1 MWHSSLRREF
11 YRRNAHKTLSTER
24 QTRDERTT
32 APARQVDS
40 RKRRP
45 IPFRQRLPL
54 PSPQYQSL
62 IGKWLLRGEPLEDH
76 QAARDTKTYAWWKV
90 IWLTGVDYFSTLGY
104 QPGIALLAAG
114 AVAPLA
120 TVILVLVT
128 LAGAL
133 PIYAQ
138 VAGRSYAGQGSIAML
153 ENLMAG
159 WKGKLLVLI
168 LLGFAATDF
177 VITMTLSAADAAK
190 HAVENPFLKPFL
202 ADHQTLV
209 TLLILTLLTAV
220 FLKGF
225 KEAIAV
231 AAMAAIPYLAL
242 NVVVLVRGV
251 WLVIEH
257 PIFLTHWRQ
266 WLSIKG
272 DSSTFIIAALLVF
285 PRLALGLS
293 GFETGVSVMPLIDGG
308 EEDRKQG
315 SRQPSIPSGRVR
327 NTRKLLFT
335 AAIIMSVMLLLSS
348 FVTALLIGPGYYR
361 EGGEASG
368 RAISFLAH
376 DFFGSLFGTAY
387 DLSTIVILGLAGASA
402 MAGLLSLIPRY
413 LPRYGMA
420 PQWAEQS
427 RPLVLVLFTVDVVIT
442 LIFNANVEAQSGAY
456 ATGVLVLILSAAF
469 AATLALWRERSWG
482 HAIYTGVF
490 CVVFAYTLADNSVQ
504 RPDGLIIGTVFTILL
519 ISVCAY
525 SRSMRSVEFRV
536 PHAYFSDVES
546 WRIGPELRGKKV
558 HLVPM
563 PTSSE
568 GARQQKRSLILK
580 HYGVRGP
587 FLFLHVNLLDNRS
600 VFSAPLEATITRE
613 GNDYVAEVHGAVAI
627 ANAIAYVSE
636 AIDPISIFVGLTRR
650 DLMSQSIRYLLFGEG
665 ETGLMVYKILLRYW
679 DWTPEE
685 DVRPLIFLMS
695 D

>member
-1 MWHSSLRREF
+1 LAQPSL
-11 YRRNAHKTLSTER
+11 
-24 QTRDERTT
+24 
-32 APARQVDS
+32 
-40 RKRRP
+40 
-45 IPFRQRLPL
+45 
-54 PSPQYQSL
+54 QYQSV
-62 IGKWLLRGEPLEDH
+62 IGRWLLRGEAVEDH
-76 QAARDTKTYAWWKV
+76 DTAGGVKTHAWWKV

-114 AVAPLA
+114 AIAPVA
-120 TVILVLVT
+120 TVILVVVT
-128 LAGAL
+128 ILGAL

-138 VAGRSYAGQGSIAML
+138 VARRSYAGQGSIAML

-159 WKGKLLVLI
+159 WKGKLLVLV

-202 ADHQTLV
+202 GEHQILV

-231 AAMAAIPYLAL
+231 AAAAAVPYLVL
-242 NVVVLVRGV
+242 NLIVLARGV
-251 WLVIEH
+251 WEVIEH
-257 PIFLTHWRQ
+257 PEYLRYWHQ
-266 WLSIKG
+266 ALSIKG
-272 DSSTFIIAALLVF
+272 DFSFLIIAALLVF

-293 GFETGVSVMPLIDGG
+293 GYETGVSVMPLIAGN
-308 EEDRKQG
+308 EEDRART
-315 SRQPSIPSGRVR
+315 SRESSIPNGRIR

-335 AAIIMSVMLLLSS
+335 AASIMSIMLLLSS
-348 FVTALLIGPGYYR
+348 FVTTLLIAPRYYR

-376 DFFGSLFGTAY
+376 DFFGRGFGTVY
-387 DLSTIVILGLAGASA
+387 DLSTIVILSLAGASA

-420 PQWAEQS
+420 PRWAELS

-442 LIFNANVEAQSGAY
+442 LIFRANVEAQSGAY
-456 ATGVLVLILSAAF
+456 ATGVLVLILSASF
-469 AATLALWRERSWG
+469 AATLALWRERSWKL
-482 HAIYTGVF
+482 ALYTGMF
-490 CVVFAYTLADNSVQ
+490 CLVFAYTLADNCLQ
-504 RPDGLIIGTVFTILL
+504 RPDGLIIGTVFTIIL
-519 ISVCAY
+519 ISVCAL
-525 SRSMRSVEFRV
+525 SRSIRSVEFRI

-558 HLVPM
+558 HLVPA
-563 PTSSE
+563 PDSLPAT
-568 GARQQKRSLILK
+568 RQKKRLLIAK
-580 HYGVRGP
+580 HYSVRGP

-600 VFSAPLEATITRE
+600 VFSAPFEVTIVKE
-613 GNDYVAEVHGAVAI
+613 GDDYVAEIYGAVAI

-636 AIDPISIFVGLTRR
+636 AIDPISIFIGLTRR
-650 DLMSQSIRYLLFGEG
+650 DLMSQSLRYLLFGEG
-665 ETGLMVYKILLRYW
+665 ETGLMVYKVLLRYW

-685 DVRPLIFLMS
+685 DVRPLIFMMS